1 MSIATYDEL
10 KTAIADWTHRT
21 DLTSKIPDFI
31 KMGESFL
38 NSKLRTVDMET
49 RATAATSTTSRFM
62 ALPVGFLEMRSLVMQ
77 DPAQEIYYMPP
88 RELRECVISETATGT
103 PEFFTIKD
111 EIEFNCIPQSA
122 YTLEQH
128 YYKKYDIATDLT
140 NWLLTNHN
148 ELYLN
153 ACLVP
158 AAIYTQN
165 NDLLAMA
172 KGLRDE
178 RLAEVN
184 RDEARKR
191 GSGMAYLRADTG
203 LTRSR
208 TWNINTGL

>member
-1 MSIATYDEL
+1 MAISTYDEL
-10 KTAIADWTHRT
+10 KTAIADWMHRT

-31 KMGESFL
+31 RMGESFL

-49 RATAATSTTSRFM
+49 RATATTSTTSRFM
-62 ALPVGFLEMRSLVMQ
+62 ALPDGFLEMRSLIIQ
-77 DPAQEIYYMPP
+77 DPVQEIYYMPP
-88 RELRECVISETATGT
+88 RELREYVANETETGV

-111 EIEFNCIPQSA
+111 DIEFNCIPKSA

-140 NWLLTNHN
+140 NWLLTNHD
-148 ELYLN
+148 ELYLT
-153 ACLVP
+153 AALVP

-165 NDLLAMA
+165 SDLLAIA

-203 LTRSR
+203 LTRS
-208 TWNINTGL
+208 TWNINTGP